1 MCNQTGHIQAD
12 KQLVDQVL
20 LGDTKAFG
28 VLIKNTEGLVAQI
41 VFKLIPNAED
51 RKDIVQDVYMKAFH
65 KLNEFKFQSRL
76 LTWIGQ
82 ITYNTCI
89 NWLEKK
95 KLVLPGSLHED
106 HDDMEAPAEMLNNL
120 STTEQGS
127 PTDGPVIQKEL
138 SGILRMA
145 ASRLPPV
152 YQTLI
157 TLYHQEE
164 LSYADIVQITGL
176 PEGTVKNYLF
186 RARKMLKEN
195 LLANYKKGAL

>member
-1 MCNQTGHIQAD
+1 MCNQTGNIQAE
-12 KQLVDQVL
+12 KQLVDQIL
-20 LGDTKAFG
+20 LGDAHAFKT
-28 VLIKNTEGLVAQI
+28 LIKNTEGLVAQI
-41 VFKLIPNAED
+41 VSRLIPNAED

-65 KLNEFKFQSRL
+65 KLNEFRFQSRL

-95 KLVLPGSLHED
+95 KLVFPGSLHED
-106 HDDMEAPAEMLNNL
+106 PDDTGTSAAMLNNP
-120 STTEQGS
+120 STTGQGAQ
-127 PTDGPVIQKEL
+127 TDAPVIQKEL

-145 ASRLPPV
+145 TTRLPPL

-157 TLYHQEE
+157 TLYHKEE
-164 LSYADIVQITGL
+164 LSYAELVQITGL

-186 RARKMLKEN
+186 RARKMLKED
-195 LLANYKKGAL
+195 LLATYKKEAL